1 MYLYFFRSDSQIGRT
16 QFVFWGVRCKQHV
29 YLQQKI
35 FIKQSLKNQILCAY
49 EVGTY
54 LVAQKPDLPFVLLC
68 QKIKTFFAMKYQ
80 IATYVDIIYHHIL
93 KCLLFCIFD
102 AKNQY
107 FGFKILNCTLFHK
120 QGRQTSKYQR
130 HWLIFWSR
138 RIKNLYSSRLIISY
152 VQSLNCYQ

>member
-1 MYLYFFRSDSQIGRT
+1 MYSYFFQIGLLDR
-16 QFVFWGVRCKQHV
+16 QNSIRLWGVRCKQHV

-107 FGFKILNCTLFHK
+107 FGFKIFNSTLFHK

-130 HWLIFWSR
+130 HWLIFWS
-138 RIKNLYSSRLIISY
+138 
-152 VQSLNCYQ
+152 LNVSKTCILVDS